1 MEEQEDPLPEGR
13 PLGRKA
19 FVGTLG
25 VGLSA
30 LLWGDSALR
39 LVAGVTEKL
48 PASVQAVVPPV
59 GGQWRIYAI
68 NPPYPGYDE
77 ATWKLTIDGL
87 VDKPVEYSM
96 ADLRA
101 MELAEQTSDFYCVT
115 GWTVRGVEWRG
126 VRFDTL
132 LAEAG
137 LKPEAT
143 ALEFISEEEPY
154 VDTLT
159 LKQLEQQESMLALD
173 MDGEPIRREHGWPA
187 RVVVPRMYGYK
198 GVKWLA
204 RITATDKPEPGYWQQ
219 RGYSLDGW
227 IDGTAPS

>member
-1 MEEQEDPLPEGR
+1 MDEADALPPSGR

-19 FVGTLG
+19 FLTTLG

-30 LLWGDSALR
+30 LLWGDGALR
-39 LVAGVTEKL
+39 LVAGATDKL
-48 PASVQAVVPPV
+48 PDAVKAVVPPV
-59 GGQWRIYAI
+59 GGQWRIYAVT
-68 NPPYPGYDE
+68 PPYPGYDE
-77 ATWKLTIDGL
+77 ASWRLTIDGL
-87 VDKPVEYSM
+87 VEKPVTYSM
-96 ADLRA
+96 ADLRE
-101 MELAEQTSDFYCVT
+101 MGLTEQKNDFYCVT
-115 GWTVRGVEWRG
+115 GWTVRGVRWRG
-126 VRFDTL
+126 LRFDTL
-132 LAEAG
+132 LKEAG
-137 LKPEAT
+137 LKPEAS
-143 ALEFISEEEPY
+143 ALEFTSAEQPY

-159 LKQLEQQESMLALD
+159 LKQLAQQDSMLALD